1 MVGFHAKGNINAL
14 VGWGIGCSREWVVSI
29 GKRHHRKTEPAID
42 FWQAAEESFAGL
54 GGGETDNETIIV
66 RCPWSDDD
74 DLDEDS

>member
-1 MVGFHAKGNINAL
+1 MHLWVGVSAAAES
-14 VGWGIGCSREWVVSI
+14 GWLVSI